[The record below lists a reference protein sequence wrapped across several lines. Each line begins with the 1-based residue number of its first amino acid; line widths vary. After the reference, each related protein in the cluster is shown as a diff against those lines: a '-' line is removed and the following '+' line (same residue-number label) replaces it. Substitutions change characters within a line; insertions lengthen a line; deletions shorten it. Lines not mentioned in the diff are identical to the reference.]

1 MGAILTQRMDVLII
15 ESVECMCAKNV
26 PISKAAG
33 VFNYVGTSGR
43 KTGLGFKIYHIRSD
57 WSYVA
62 TFISLIVTVLGLVLT
77 TVQQPK

>member
-1 MGAILTQRMDVLII
+1 MDVLII

-33 VFNYVGTSGR
+33 VFNYVGTGGR
-43 KTGLGFKIYHIRSD
+43 KTGLGFKIYAIRID